1 MHPALLALLLP
12 LSSVAADAVPVL
24 KCPAVP
30 EAYSKMLTS
39 LKALQTQIKQ
49 DTKGSC
55 DPVRDE
61 VISLEK
67 LLNDRR
73 KQVVDL
79 VEKSKTSTLDEPS
92 LDIVRGYVND
102 VTTKVLNTAE
112 LIDRSN
118 NCFEEDRKQFGFGEL
133 AAITLDATSL
143 AKTVAGPWSAP
154 VALGGTA
161 LAGIFQGLERV
172 LKNQRG
178 FDFDKLDQ
186 RQSFVQSLCSYYN
199 YRQEM
204 DSLMFP
210 SRRASQLRKLEQAL
224 KANLDEM
231 VRNCPEC
238 DRLATGAANPAQNE
252 EVNKEVAQTDR
263 AYVRPLGTYTVQSV
277 SAMNWVRQEGQRL
290 REQTGDEFGIG
301 RDLLSEKAADMDKF
315 FFEKESPRFLKAQN
329 DKAYNLIREYS
340 GYVRQG
346 AMAFAYEIN
355 RYVDLSGQ
363 QIYAMNEN
371 ELFELI
377 TGSREQLETAGQSK
391 LVYRID
397 DYERKSLDL
406 LDRSILALQV
416 QESYC
421 RFFQKAGYY
430 NANLQYYCE
439 GGSGAKVRA
448 ELTRLEQSRD
458 GMRTAAAPVALPRA
472 ATKSL
477 RGPEEMGLSSMIP
490 LSVDEMSTDWADSL
504 TKIVNRLRRD
514 PHRFQKR

>member
-1 MHPALLALLLP
+1 MLPAIFALLLP
-12 LSSVAADAVPVL
+12 LASAAADPVPVL

-39 LKALQTQIKQ
+39 LKVLQTQIKK
-49 DTKGSC
+49 DTNGSC
-55 DPVRDE
+55 DPVREE

-67 LLNDRR
+67 LLGERR

-79 VEKSKTSTLDEPS
+79 IEKSKTTALDEPS
-92 LDIVRGYVND
+92 LDVVRGYVND

-112 LIDRSN
+112 LLDRSN

-133 AAITLDATSL
+133 AAITLDATAL

-154 VALGGTA
+154 IALGGTA

-172 LKNQRG
+172 VKNQRG
-178 FDFDKLDQ
+178 FDFEKLDQ

-199 YRQEM
+199 YRSDMEN
-204 DSLMFP
+204 LMFP
-210 SRRASQLRKLEQAL
+210 SRRANQLRKLEQAL

-238 DRLATGAANPAQNE
+238 DNLATNVTNQTPPADVNQAA
-252 EVNKEVAQTDR
+252 AQTDR
-263 AYVRPLGTYTVQSV
+263 TYVRPLGTYTVQSV
-277 SAMNWVRQEGQRL
+277 SAMAWVRQEGQRL

-329 DKAYNLIREYS
+329 EKAYNLIREYS
-340 GYVRQG
+340 STVRQG
-346 AMAFAYEIN
+346 AMAFLYEIN
-355 RYVDLSGQ
+355 RYVDISNVQ
-363 QIYAMNEN
+363 AYAMNET

-377 TGSREQLETAGQSK
+377 TGSREQLEAVGQSK

-397 DYERKSLDL
+397 DFERKSLDL

-439 GGSGAKVRA
+439 GGTSTKVRA
-448 ELTRLEQSRD
+448 ELARLEKTRD
-458 GMRTAAAPVALPRA
+458 GMKAAAAPVGLPRA
-472 ATKSL
+472 ASKSV
-477 RGPEEMGLSSMIP
+477 GPNEMGLNTMIP
-490 LSVDEMSTDWADSL
+490 LTIEEISTDWADSL